1 MDDIKRERER
11 ERERTRKRERDRE
24 RVPFV
29 SQLYSGLSEREQ
41 WQIAPVSEIYLAEA
55 AIAN

>member
-1 MDDIKRERER
+1 MTASGRERAR
-11 ERERTRKRERDRE
+11 ESDRE
-24 RVPFV
+24 RVPFG
-29 SQLYSGLSEREQ
+29 SQLYSGLSEREREQ

>member
-1 MDDIKRERER
+1 MDDSKSEREKER
-11 ERERTRKRERDRE
+11 GGEKEREERES
-24 RVPFV
+24 VPFG

>member
-1 MDDIKRERER
+1 MTASGRGRARES
-11 ERERTRKRERDRE
+11 DRE
-24 RVPFV
+24 RVPFG

-41 WQIAPVSEIYLAEA
+41 WQIAPVSGIYLAEA